1 MLHITEVK
9 IELAGS
15 LGDMGGCLR
24 AFASITLND
33 ALALRD
39 LRVVEGDRGLFVA
52 MPSRKLA
59 DKCPECRVKN
69 PLRAHYCNNCGVR
82 LEDDRVLVGVDGT
95 IPLSPD
101 GRPRMHVDVTY
112 PINPACRKLIHD
124 AVLAAYQAEL
134 ERAAQAACHSHP
146 EGPARPPASDDAREP
161 GSVGGPLRARVRA
174 CA

>member
-15 LGDMGGCLR
+15 VGDMGRCLR

-33 ALALRD
+33 SLALRD

-59 DKCPECRVKN
+59 DKCPECSMKN
-69 PLRAHYCNNCGVR
+69 PLRAHYCNNCGAR
-82 LEDDRVLVGVDGT
+82 LEDDRVLVGNDGT
-95 IPLSPD
+95 VPLSPD

-124 AVLAAYQAEL
+124 AVLAAYHAEL
-134 ERAAQAACHSHP
+134 ERAASTVSFDQGEGSSAPA
-146 EGPARPPASDDAREP
+146 GPAPSGA
-161 GSVGGPLRARVRA
+161 PLRARVRA